1 MANMQTAGL
10 MMNVDLVVM
19 IVFSLTK
26 KLINFNV
33 VLPNIYLV
41 YFLYT
46 AGIKKMVLDL
56 AL

>member
-33 VLPNIYLV
+33 VLPIIYLV

>member
-1 MANMQTAGL
+1 MQTAGL

-33 VLPNIYLV
+33 VLPIIYLV